1 MSIQAYTV
9 CVSVPPM
16 VRMELYNLWALST
29 WKNISEEDATHVE
42 IVVVQNQ
49 FRLYESL
56 ESLLR
61 RPKYFMGQ
69 RSYFPFSAALKL
81 SLIGG
86 YFALDEAVVREL
98 IGKKLIG
105 KTRRD
110 LDDISEHTF
119 VPLASC
125 RRQFDN
131 LCIVLRRIEG
141 SPTDLYRLIQRKF
154 LLPEPLVRSYV
165 GAIFLNHHQID
176 VNQHESVQEIPFD
189 VILDCAH
196 AFIEHWSVDRV
207 SLAFDSAIAHDV
219 RELKAA
225 LGHHQSSWAECLL
238 LGLSDND
245 LHTKVAMR
253 SVHIQ
258 PLVKNILQIGGGLVQ
273 SREIR
278 DLLVDV
284 IEMIAVPLLRNFG
297 VDSNEIPH
305 FFKGVSSMIDLVPQ
319 LQQTNPRARKSFQTY
334 IEGLQRCACTMV
346 SDINPQ

>member
-1 MSIQAYTV
+1 
-9 CVSVPPM
+9 
-16 VRMELYNLWALST
+16 
-29 WKNISEEDATHVE
+29 
-42 IVVVQNQ
+42 
-49 FRLYESL
+49 
-56 ESLLR
+56 
-61 RPKYFMGQ
+61 MGQ
-69 RSYFPFSAALKL
+69 RSYFPFSATLKL

-119 VPLASC
+119 IPLASC

-141 SPTDLYRLIQRKF
+141 SPNDLYRLIQRKF
-154 LLPEPLVRSYV
+154 LLPESLVRFYV

-176 VNQHESVQEIPFD
+176 VNQHELIQEIPFD

-196 AFIEHWSVDRV
+196 AFIEHWSVDRM

-225 LGHHQSSWAECLL
+225 LGQHQSSWAECLIR
-238 LGLSDND
+238 GLPQGD
-245 LHTKVAMR
+245 LRTKIISR
-253 SVHIQ
+253 SVYLQ
-258 PLVKNILQIGGGLVQ
+258 PLLKNILQIGGGLVQ

-278 DLLVDV
+278 DLLMD
-284 IEMIAVPLLRNFG
+284 IMEMVAIPLLRNLG
-297 VDSNEIPH
+297 VDSDEISH
-305 FFKGVSSMIDLVPQ
+305 LFKGVYSIIELVPQ
-319 LQQTNPRARKSFQTY
+319 LQQANPRSKKSFQTY
-334 IEGLQRCACTMV
+334 IEGLQKCASAMV
-346 SDINPQ
+346 SDINPK